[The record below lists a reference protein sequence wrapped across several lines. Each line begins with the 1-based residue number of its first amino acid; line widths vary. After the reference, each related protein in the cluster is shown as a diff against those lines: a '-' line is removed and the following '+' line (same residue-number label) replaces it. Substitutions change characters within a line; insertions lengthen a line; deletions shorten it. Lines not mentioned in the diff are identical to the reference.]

1 MEEPLNSPLVNSQT
15 PDFGSSFI
23 DAFKASGVEDAASA
37 DEAANSA
44 SQVTEEPKQQK
55 PQQKTAKTSDDT
67 SPKLSKAEKDI
78 ERMFG
83 KKASSEPA
91 ATPATTE
98 DSDIPETIKST
109 KAADAFR
116 KIKEEKAQLAK
127 QLDELKAGKS
137 TNPDFES
144 QLKAL
149 QEERDALSERVRLLD
164 IERHPDFIK
173 KYEGKINGVFDSVKN
188 LVGTDGERLVSLLK
202 SPDSDYRNSQIDDI
216 VEGLSPSK
224 KAKLGALIVKYDEIN
239 GERASELSE
248 AKADYDAVISKY
260 QQDNEEGTKAALE
273 SATKTWQKVSSDA
286 RSLEIFEPRENDE
299 EWNSELNQRLSLAQ
313 QIFNGEN
320 SEEDLA
326 KAALWAAAAPKYR
339 ELLYAQVEVNKRLQA
354 ELSKYRGS
362 EPGVSSRATTG
373 GSRPANTNAAKSEDF
388 VASVMKSLGR

>member
-1 MEEPLNSPLVNSQT
+1 M
-15 PDFGSSFI
+15 FGS
-23 DAFKASGVEDAASA
+23 K
-37 DEAANSA
+37 
-44 SQVTEEPKQQK
+44 
-55 PQQKTAKTSDDT
+55 KTADPT
-67 SPKLSKAEKDI
+67 
-78 ERMFG
+78 
-83 KKASSEPA
+83 A
-91 ATPATTE
+91 AAATE
-98 DSDIPETIKST
+98 DSDIPDTIKST

-116 KIKEEKAQLAK
+116 KIKEEKVQLAK
-127 QLDELKAGKS
+127 QLDELKSGKS
-137 TNPDFES
+137 SNPDFES
-144 QLKAL
+144 QLKTL

-173 KYEGKINGVFDSVKN
+173 KYEGKISGVFDSVKN

-202 SPDSDYRNSQIDDI
+202 SPESDYRNSQIDDI

-260 QQDNEEGTKAALE
+260 KQDNEEGTKAALE
-273 SATKTWQKVSSDA
+273 SATKTWQKVSTDA

-373 GSRPANTNAAKSEDF
+373 GSRPANTNASKSEDF

>member
-1 MEEPLNSPLVNSQT
+1 MEEPLNSPLVNAAQP

-23 DAFKASGVEDAASA
+23 DAFKASGIDDAASA
-37 DEAANSA
+37 DESANSA
-44 SQVTEEPKQQK
+44 SRVTEEPKVAKQK
-55 PQQKTAKTSDDT
+55 STKPADA
-67 SPKLSKAEKDI
+67 KLSKAEMDI

-83 KKASSEPA
+83 TKKQQAEA
-91 ATPATTE
+91 APTSTDA

-127 QLDELKAGKS
+127 QLEELKSGK
-137 TNPDFES
+137 TTKPNFEE
-144 QLKAL
+144 QLKTL
-149 QEERDALSERVRLLD
+149 QQERDALSERVRILD
-164 IERHPDFIK
+164 VERHPEFVK
-173 KYEGKINGVFDSVKN
+173 KYEGKINGVFDSVKS
-188 LVGTDGERLVSLLK
+188 LVGSDGERLVGLLK
-202 SPDSDYRNSQIDDI
+202 SPESDYRNSQIDDI

-239 GERASELSE
+239 GEKASEISE
-248 AKADYDAVISKY
+248 AKADYDAIISKY
-260 QQDNEEGTKAALE
+260 QQDNEQGTKAALE
-273 SATKTWQKVSSDA
+273 SATKTWQKVSENA
-286 RSLEIFEPRENDE
+286 RALEIFEPRDGDE
-299 EWNSELNQRLSLAQ
+299 EWNGELNERLSLAQ

-354 ELSKYRGS
+354 ELSKFRGS
-362 EPGVSSRATTG
+362 EPGVSSRATGSG

>member
-1 MEEPLNSPLVNSQT
+1 MEEPLNSPLVNAAQP

-23 DAFKASGVEDAASA
+23 DAFKASGIDDAASA
-37 DEAANSA
+37 DESANSA
-44 SQVTEEPKQQK
+44 SQVTEEPKATKQK
-55 PQQKTAKTSDDT
+55 PTKPTDAS
-67 SPKLSKAEKDI
+67 KLSKAEMDI

-83 KKASSEPA
+83 TKKQQADLAPTSTDA
-91 ATPATTE
+91 

-127 QLDELKAGKS
+127 QLDELKSGK
-137 TNPDFES
+137 TANPNYEA
-144 QLKAL
+144 QLKTL
-149 QEERDALSERVRLLD
+149 QEERDALSERVHILD
-164 IERHPDFIK
+164 VERHPEFVK

-188 LVGTDGERLVSLLK
+188 LVGTDGERLVGLLK
-202 SPDSDYRNSQIDDI
+202 SPESDYRNSQIDDI

-239 GERASELSE
+239 GEKASEISE
-248 AKADYDAVISKY
+248 AKSDYDAIISKY

-273 SATKTWQKVSSDA
+273 SATKTWAKVSENA
-286 RSLEIFEPRENDE
+286 RALEIFEPREGDE
-299 EWNSELNQRLSLAQ
+299 EWNTELNGRLSLAQ

-354 ELSKYRGS
+354 ELSKFRGS
-362 EPGVSSRATTG
+362 EPGVTSKATGG
-373 GSRPANTNAAKSEDF
+373 GSRPANAGSAKSEDF